1 ESNTFVLQPADLQH
15 FRNDTLLFDDEVL
28 RRLRGTQA
36 EMGGAI
42 HALDAAG
49 VEIVPTIAAHGV
61 SSGIVPARDF
71 ATLRDALLDRLAAS
85 SDVDGVLLVL
95 HGAMVAEGEYDA
107 EGALLAAVRER
118 IGPRVPLVATLDLHA
133 IVTPRMVEHADALVG
148 YQTYPHV
155 DMDRTGRAG
164 AELLIRAARG
174 AARPVTV
181 LARAPMI
188 VPAEGMGTRDAP
200 MRDFVAEARACEGEA
215 GVLAVSLFPVQPWLD
230 IPEMGFSVVAAVDGV
245 ER

>member
-95 HGAMVAEGEYDA
+95 HGAMVTEGEYDA

-155 DMDRTGRAG
+155 DMDRTGRA
-164 AELLIRAARG
+164 
-174 AARPVTV
+174 
-181 LARAPMI
+181 RAPMV

-200 MRDFVAEARACEGEA
+200 MRDFVAEARAWEGEA

-230 IPEMGFSVVAAVDGV
+230 IPEMGFSVVAAV
-245 ER
+245 E